1 MDQRSHKSVLLK
13 MKERYF
19 TVSRKAGVCMDFWRA
34 TTLEEQIDTA
44 MGRKE
49 ADLVLKGGRVF
60 NVFLKTWEDGDIAIS
75 GNKIVGIG
83 SYTGKQEIDVAGLY
97 LTPGLMDAHVH
108 FESSMLS
115 PREMVKVLLLNGV
128 TGAVTDPHEITNVLG
143 EKGFRFMLDET
154 ANIPFS
160 AYFMVPSCV
169 PATDMDTSGARISA
183 EDMERIRKLSPRVL
197 GLAEMMNFPGI
208 LYRQQG
214 EMDKMKLFYN
224 QKVDGHAPG
233 LSGKEL
239 NAYVAA
245 GISTEHECVTPAE
258 AWEKVRRGMYVF
270 MREGSAAHNLVDL
283 LPLLKKPGNRRL
295 CLCTD
300 DRHADDLIEQGSINY
315 LLQIGVAQGYEP
327 EDLIPLA
334 TLNIAECYGMKH
346 VGALAPGYT
355 ADIVAFDSL
364 ETFQPVHVI
373 KGGVQVVRNRKLLWK
388 SEPVLE
394 MPGQSMKMPEV
405 TADSFRIP
413 ARPNKKMHVIGVSHT
428 QLLTSKLH
436 LEPTIRDGEAVSDTE
451 RDILKMAVCE
461 RHHNTGNIGL
471 GFAFGFNLKKGA
483 IATTVGH
490 DSHNLSVVGTN
501 DEDMA
506 VAVNRLRDIG
516 GGLIVVS
523 DGEVRATVPLA
534 IAGLMSDR
542 DAMAVNSQIKQVN
555 FWLRELGIPE
565 EYSTFMILAF
575 ASLPV
580 IPELR
585 LTDRGLVDVVNFE
598 HEDLWCE

>member
-1 MDQRSHKSVLLK
+1 
-13 MKERYF
+13 
-19 TVSRKAGVCMDFWRA
+19 MDFWRA

-44 MGRKE
+44 MGRQE
-49 ADLVLKGGRVF
+49 ADLVLKGGNVF
-60 NVFLKTWEDGDIAIS
+60 NVFLKTWEVADVAIS
-75 GNKIVGIG
+75 GSKIVGIG
-83 SYTGKQEIDVAGLY
+83 QYKGRQEIDVKGLY

-128 TGAVTDPHEITNVLG
+128 TGAITDPHEITNVLG
-143 EKGFRFMLDET
+143 EKGLRFMLDET

-160 AYFMVPSCV
+160 AYLMIPSCV
-169 PATDMDTSGARISA
+169 PATDMDTSGARITP
-183 EDMERIRKLSPRVL
+183 EDMEHIRKLSPRIL

-208 LYRQQG
+208 LGKQQN
-214 EMDKMKLFYN
+214 EMNKMKLFYN

-239 NAYVAA
+239 NAYVAS
-245 GISTEHECVTPAE
+245 GITTEHECVTPAE

-315 LLQIGVAQGYEP
+315 LLEIGVAQGYDP
-327 EDLIPLA
+327 EDLIPMA
-334 TLNIAECYGMKH
+334 TLNIAECYGLKH
-346 VGALAPGYT
+346 VGALAPGYV
-355 ADIVAFDSL
+355 ADIAVFENLQS
-364 ETFQPVHVI
+364 FQPVHVI
-373 KGGVQVVRNRKLLWK
+373 KGGVQVVKNRKLLWK
-388 SEPVLE
+388 SDPVLE
-394 MPGQSMKMPEV
+394 PPGQSMNMRPATVE
-405 TADSFRIP
+405 DFRIP
-413 ARPNKKMHVIGVSHT
+413 AKKNKKLRVIGISQT
-428 QLLTSKLH
+428 QLLTSELH
-436 LEPTIRDGEAVSDTE
+436 LAPTVQNGEAVSDTG
-451 RDILKMAVCE
+451 RDILKMAVFE
-461 RHHNTGNIGL
+461 RHHNTGNVGL
-471 GFAFGFNLKKGA
+471 GFAFGFGLKKGA

-506 VAVNRLRDIG
+506 VAVNRLREIG

-542 DAMAVNSQIKQVN
+542 DAMAVNSQIKQLN
-555 FWLRELGIPE
+555 FWLKELGVPE

-575 ASLPV
+575 TSLPV

-585 LTDRGLVDVVNFE
+585 LTDRGLVDVVHFE
-598 HEDLWCE
+598 HVDLWCE

>member
-1 MDQRSHKSVLLK
+1 
-13 MKERYF
+13 
-19 TVSRKAGVCMDFWRA
+19 MDFWRA

-44 MGRKE
+44 MGRQE
-49 ADLVLKGGRVF
+49 ADLVLKGGNVF
-60 NVFLKTWEDGDIAIS
+60 NVFLKTWEVADVAIS
-75 GNKIVGIG
+75 GSKIVGIG
-83 SYTGKQEIDVAGLY
+83 QYKGRQEIDVTGLY

-128 TGAVTDPHEITNVLG
+128 TGAITDPHEITNVLG
-143 EKGFRFMLDET
+143 EKGLRFMLDET

-160 AYFMVPSCV
+160 AYLMIPSCV
-169 PATDMDTSGARISA
+169 PATDMDTSGARITP
-183 EDMERIRKLSPRVL
+183 EDMEHIRKLSPRIL

-208 LYRQQG
+208 LGKQLN
-214 EMDKMKLFYN
+214 EMNKMKLFYN

-245 GISTEHECVTPAE
+245 GITTEHECVTPAE

-315 LLQIGVAQGYEP
+315 LLEIGVAQGYDP
-327 EDLIPLA
+327 EDLIPMA
-334 TLNIAECYGMKH
+334 TLNIAECYGLKH
-346 VGALAPGYT
+346 VGALAPGYV
-355 ADIVAFDSL
+355 ADIAVFENLQS
-364 ETFQPVHVI
+364 FQPVHVI
-373 KGGVQVVRNRKLLWK
+373 KGGAQVVKNRKLLWK
-388 SEPVLE
+388 SDPVLE
-394 MPGQSMKMPEV
+394 PPGQSMNMPEV
-405 TADSFRIP
+405 SVDSFKIP
-413 ARPNKKMHVIGVSHT
+413 AKANRKLRVIGISQT
-428 QLLTSKLH
+428 QLLTSELH
-436 LEPTIRDGEAVSDTE
+436 LTPTVQNGEAVSDIG
-451 RDILKMAVCE
+451 RDILKMAVFE
-461 RHHNTGNIGL
+461 RHHNTGNVGL
-471 GFAFGFNLKKGA
+471 GFAFGFGLKKGA

-506 VAVNRLRDIG
+506 VAVNRLREIG

-523 DGEVRATVPLA
+523 DGKVRATVPLA

-542 DAMAVNSQIKQVN
+542 DAMAVNSQIKQLN
-555 FWLRELGIPE
+555 FWLKELGVPE

-575 ASLPV
+575 TSLPV

-585 LTDRGLVDVVNFE
+585 LTDRGLVDVVHFE
-598 HEDLWCE
+598 HVDLWCE

>member
-1 MDQRSHKSVLLK
+1 
-13 MKERYF
+13 
-19 TVSRKAGVCMDFWRA
+19 MDFWRA

-44 MGRKE
+44 MGRQE
-49 ADLVLKGGRVF
+49 ADLVLKGGNVF
-60 NVFLKTWEDGDIAIS
+60 NVFLKTWEVADVAIS
-75 GNKIVGIG
+75 GSKIVGIG
-83 SYTGKQEIDVAGLY
+83 QYKGRQEIDVTGLY

-128 TGAVTDPHEITNVLG
+128 TGAITDPHEITNVLG
-143 EKGFRFMLDET
+143 EKGLRFMLDET

-160 AYFMVPSCV
+160 AYLMIPSCV
-169 PATDMDTSGARISA
+169 PATDMDTSGARITP
-183 EDMERIRKLSPRVL
+183 EDMEHIRKLSPRIL

-208 LYRQQG
+208 LGKQQN
-214 EMDKMKLFYN
+214 EMNKMKLFYN

-239 NAYVAA
+239 NAYVAS
-245 GISTEHECVTPAE
+245 GITTEHECVTPAE

-315 LLQIGVAQGYEP
+315 LLEIGVAQGYDP
-327 EDLIPLA
+327 EDLIPMA
-334 TLNIAECYGMKH
+334 TLNIAECYGLKH
-346 VGALAPGYT
+346 VGALAPGYV
-355 ADIVAFDSL
+355 ADIAVFENLQS
-364 ETFQPVHVI
+364 FQPVHVI
-373 KGGVQVVRNRKLLWK
+373 KGGVQVVKNRKLLWK
-388 SEPVLE
+388 SDPVLE
-394 MPGQSMKMPEV
+394 PPGQSMNMRPATVE
-405 TADSFRIP
+405 DFRIP
-413 ARPNKKMHVIGVSHT
+413 AKKNKKLRVIGISQT
-428 QLLTSKLH
+428 QLLTSELH
-436 LEPTIRDGEAVSDTE
+436 LAPTVQNGEAVSDIG
-451 RDILKMAVCE
+451 RDILKMAVFE

-471 GFAFGFNLKKGA
+471 GFAFGFGLKKGA

-506 VAVNRLRDIG
+506 VAVNRLREIG

-542 DAMAVNSQIKQVN
+542 DAMAVNSQIKQLN
-555 FWLRELGIPE
+555 FWLKELGVPE

-575 ASLPV
+575 TSLPV

-585 LTDRGLVDVVNFE
+585 LTDRGLVDVVHFE
-598 HEDLWCE
+598 HVDLWCE

>member
-1 MDQRSHKSVLLK
+1 
-13 MKERYF
+13 
-19 TVSRKAGVCMDFWRA
+19 MDFWRA

-44 MGRKE
+44 MGRQE
-49 ADLVLKGGRVF
+49 ADLVLKGGNVF
-60 NVFLKTWEDGDIAIS
+60 NVFLKTWEVADVAIS
-75 GNKIVGIG
+75 GSKIVGIG
-83 SYTGKQEIDVAGLY
+83 QYKGRQEIDVKGLY

-128 TGAVTDPHEITNVLG
+128 TGAITDPHEITNVLG
-143 EKGFRFMLDET
+143 EKGLRFMLDET

-160 AYFMVPSCV
+160 AYLMIPSCV
-169 PATDMDTSGARISA
+169 PATDMDTSGARITP
-183 EDMERIRKLSPRVL
+183 EDMEHIRKLRPRIL

-208 LYRQQG
+208 LGKQQN
-214 EMDKMKLFYN
+214 EMNKMKLFYN

-245 GISTEHECVTPAE
+245 GITTEHECVTPAE

-315 LLQIGVAQGYEP
+315 LLEIGVAQGYDP
-327 EDLIPLA
+327 EDLIPMA
-334 TLNIAECYGMKH
+334 TLNIAECYGLKH
-346 VGALAPGYT
+346 VGALAPGYV
-355 ADIVAFDSL
+355 ADIAVFENLQS
-364 ETFQPVHVI
+364 FQPVHVI
-373 KGGVQVVRNRKLLWK
+373 KGGVQVVKNRKLLWK
-388 SEPVLE
+388 SDPVLE
-394 MPGQSMKMPEV
+394 PPGQSMNMRPATVE
-405 TADSFRIP
+405 DFRIP
-413 ARPNKKMHVIGVSHT
+413 AKKNKKLRVIGISQT
-428 QLLTSKLH
+428 QLLTSELH
-436 LEPTIRDGEAVSDTE
+436 LTPTVQNGEAVSDVG
-451 RDILKMAVCE
+451 RDILKMAVFE
-461 RHHNTGNIGL
+461 RHHNTGNVGL
-471 GFAFGFNLKKGA
+471 GFAFGFGLKKGA

-506 VAVNRLRDIG
+506 VAVNRLREIG

-523 DGEVRATVPLA
+523 NGEVRATVPLA

-542 DAMAVNSQIKQVN
+542 DAMAVNSQIKQLN
-555 FWLRELGIPE
+555 FWLKELGVPE

-585 LTDRGLVDVVNFE
+585 LTDRGLVDVVHFE
-598 HEDLWCE
+598 HVDLWCE

>member
-1 MDQRSHKSVLLK
+1 
-13 MKERYF
+13 
-19 TVSRKAGVCMDFWRA
+19 MDFWRA

-44 MGRKE
+44 MGRQE
-49 ADLVLKGGRVF
+49 ADLVLKGGNVF
-60 NVFLKTWEDGDIAIS
+60 NVFLKTWEVADVAIS
-75 GNKIVGIG
+75 GSKIVGIG
-83 SYTGKQEIDVAGLY
+83 QYKGRQEIDVKGLY

-128 TGAVTDPHEITNVLG
+128 TGAITDPHEITNVLG
-143 EKGFRFMLDET
+143 EKGLRFMLDET

-160 AYFMVPSCV
+160 AYLMIPSCV
-169 PATDMDTSGARISA
+169 PATDMDTSGARITP
-183 EDMERIRKLSPRVL
+183 EDMEHIRKLSPRIL

-208 LYRQQG
+208 LGKQQN
-214 EMDKMKLFYN
+214 EMNKMKLFYN

-245 GISTEHECVTPAE
+245 GITTEHECVTPAE

-315 LLQIGVAQGYEP
+315 LLEIGVAQGYDP
-327 EDLIPLA
+327 EDLIPMA
-334 TLNIAECYGMKH
+334 TLNIAECYGLKH
-346 VGALAPGYT
+346 VGALAPGYV
-355 ADIVAFDSL
+355 ADIAVFENLQS
-364 ETFQPVHVI
+364 FQPVHVI
-373 KGGVQVVRNRKLLWK
+373 KGGAQVVRNRKLLWK
-388 SEPVLE
+388 SDPVLE
-394 MPGQSMKMPEV
+394 PPGQSMNMRPATVE
-405 TADSFRIP
+405 DFRIP
-413 ARPNKKMHVIGVSHT
+413 AKKNKKLRVIGISQT
-428 QLLTSKLH
+428 QLLTSELH
-436 LEPTIRDGEAVSDTE
+436 LTPTVQNGDAVSDVG
-451 RDILKMAVCE
+451 RDILKMAVFE
-461 RHHNTGNIGL
+461 RHHNTGNVGL
-471 GFAFGFNLKKGA
+471 GFAFGFGLKKGA

-506 VAVNRLRDIG
+506 VAVNRLREIG

-542 DAMAVNSQIKQVN
+542 DAMAVNSQIKQLN
-555 FWLRELGIPE
+555 FWLKELGVPE

-575 ASLPV
+575 TSLPV

-585 LTDRGLVDVVNFE
+585 LTDRGLVDVVHFE
-598 HEDLWCE
+598 HVDLWCE

>member
-1 MDQRSHKSVLLK
+1 
-13 MKERYF
+13 
-19 TVSRKAGVCMDFWRA
+19 MDFWRA

-44 MGRKE
+44 MGRQE
-49 ADLVLKGGRVF
+49 ADLVLKGGNVF
-60 NVFLKTWEDGDIAIS
+60 NVFLKTWEVADVAIS
-75 GNKIVGIG
+75 GSKIVGIG
-83 SYTGKQEIDVAGLY
+83 QYKGRQEIDVTGLY

-128 TGAVTDPHEITNVLG
+128 TGAITDPHEITNVLG
-143 EKGFRFMLDET
+143 EKGLRFMLDET

-160 AYFMVPSCV
+160 AYLMIPSCV
-169 PATDMDTSGARISA
+169 PATDMDTSGARITP
-183 EDMERIRKLSPRVL
+183 EDMEHIRKLSPRIL

-208 LYRQQG
+208 LGKQQN
-214 EMDKMKLFYN
+214 EMNKMKLFYN

-239 NAYVAA
+239 NAYVAS
-245 GISTEHECVTPAE
+245 GITTEHECVTPAE

-315 LLQIGVAQGYEP
+315 LLEIGVAQGYDP
-327 EDLIPLA
+327 EDLIPMA
-334 TLNIAECYGMKH
+334 TLNIAECYGLKH
-346 VGALAPGYT
+346 VGALAPGYV
-355 ADIVAFDSL
+355 ADIAVFENLQS
-364 ETFQPVHVI
+364 FQPVHVI
-373 KGGVQVVRNRKLLWK
+373 KGGAQVVRNRKLLWK
-388 SEPVLE
+388 SDPVLE
-394 MPGQSMKMPEV
+394 PPGQSMNMRPATVE
-405 TADSFRIP
+405 DFRIP
-413 ARPNKKMHVIGVSHT
+413 AKKNKKLRVIGISQT
-428 QLLTSKLH
+428 QLLTSELH
-436 LEPTIRDGEAVSDTE
+436 LTPTVQNGEAVSDTG
-451 RDILKMAVCE
+451 RDILKMAVFE
-461 RHHNTGNIGL
+461 RHHNTGNVGL
-471 GFAFGFNLKKGA
+471 GFAFGFGLKKGA

-506 VAVNRLRDIG
+506 VAVNRLREIG

-542 DAMAVNSQIKQVN
+542 DAMAVNSQIKQLN
-555 FWLRELGIPE
+555 FWLKELGVPE

-575 ASLPV
+575 TSLPV

-585 LTDRGLVDVVNFE
+585 LTDRGLVDVVHFE
-598 HEDLWCE
+598 HVDLWCE

>member
-1 MDQRSHKSVLLK
+1 
-13 MKERYF
+13 
-19 TVSRKAGVCMDFWRA
+19 MDFWRA

-44 MGRKE
+44 MGRQE
-49 ADLVLKGGRVF
+49 ADLVLKGGNVF
-60 NVFLKTWEDGDIAIS
+60 NVFLKTWEVADVAIS
-75 GNKIVGIG
+75 GSKIVGIG
-83 SYTGKQEIDVAGLY
+83 QYKGRQEIDVKGLY

-128 TGAVTDPHEITNVLG
+128 TGAITDPHEITNVLG
-143 EKGFRFMLDET
+143 EKGLRFMLDET

-160 AYFMVPSCV
+160 AYLMIPSCV
-169 PATDMDTSGARISA
+169 PATDMDTSGARITP
-183 EDMERIRKLSPRVL
+183 EDMEHIRKLSPRIL

-208 LYRQQG
+208 LGKQQN
-214 EMDKMKLFYN
+214 EMNKMKLFYN

-239 NAYVAA
+239 NAYVAS
-245 GISTEHECVTPAE
+245 GITTEHECVTPAE

-315 LLQIGVAQGYEP
+315 LLEIGVAQGYDP
-327 EDLIPLA
+327 EDLIPMA
-334 TLNIAECYGMKH
+334 TLNIAECYGLKH
-346 VGALAPGYT
+346 VGALAPGYV
-355 ADIVAFDSL
+355 ADIAVFENLQS
-364 ETFQPVHVI
+364 FQPVHVI
-373 KGGVQVVRNRKLLWK
+373 KGGVQVVKNRKLLWK
-388 SEPVLE
+388 SDPVLE
-394 MPGQSMKMPEV
+394 PPGQSMNMRPATVE
-405 TADSFRIP
+405 DFRIP
-413 ARPNKKMHVIGVSHT
+413 AKKNKKLRVIGISQT
-428 QLLTSKLH
+428 QLLTSELH
-436 LEPTIRDGEAVSDTE
+436 LTPTVQNGDAVSDVG
-451 RDILKMAVCE
+451 RDILKMAVFE

-471 GFAFGFNLKKGA
+471 GFAFGFGLKKGA

-506 VAVNRLRDIG
+506 VAVNRLREIG

-542 DAMAVNSQIKQVN
+542 DAMAVNSQIKQLN
-555 FWLRELGIPE
+555 FWLKELGVPE

-575 ASLPV
+575 TSLPV

-585 LTDRGLVDVVNFE
+585 LTDRGLVDVVHFE
-598 HEDLWCE
+598 HVDLWCE

>member
-1 MDQRSHKSVLLK
+1 
-13 MKERYF
+13 
-19 TVSRKAGVCMDFWRA
+19 MDFWRA

-44 MGRKE
+44 MGRQE
-49 ADLVLKGGRVF
+49 ADLVLKGGNVF
-60 NVFLKTWEDGDIAIS
+60 NVFLKTWEVADVAIS
-75 GNKIVGIG
+75 GSKIVGIG
-83 SYTGKQEIDVAGLY
+83 QYKGRQEIDVKGLY

-128 TGAVTDPHEITNVLG
+128 TGAITDPHEITNVLG
-143 EKGFRFMLDET
+143 EKGLRFMLDET

-160 AYFMVPSCV
+160 AYLMIPSCV
-169 PATDMDTSGARISA
+169 PATDMDTSGARITP
-183 EDMERIRKLSPRVL
+183 EDMEHIRKLSPRIL
-197 GLAEMMNFPGI
+197 GLAEMMNFPDI
-208 LYRQQG
+208 LGKQQN
-214 EMDKMKLFYN
+214 EMNKMKLFYN
-224 QKVDGHAPG
+224 QKVDGHASG

-239 NAYVAA
+239 NAYVAS
-245 GISTEHECVTPAE
+245 GITTEHECVTPAE

-315 LLQIGVAQGYEP
+315 LLEIGVAQGYDP
-327 EDLIPLA
+327 EDLIPMA
-334 TLNIAECYGMKH
+334 TLNIAECYGLKH
-346 VGALAPGYT
+346 VGALAPGYV
-355 ADIVAFDSL
+355 ADIAVFENLQS
-364 ETFQPVHVI
+364 FQPVHVI
-373 KGGVQVVRNRKLLWK
+373 KGGVQVVKNRKLLWK
-388 SEPVLE
+388 SDPVLE
-394 MPGQSMKMPEV
+394 PPGQSMNMRPATVE
-405 TADSFRIP
+405 DFRIP
-413 ARPNKKMHVIGVSHT
+413 AKKNKKLRVIGISQT
-428 QLLTSKLH
+428 QLLTSELH
-436 LEPTIRDGEAVSDTE
+436 LTPTVQNGEAVSDIG
-451 RDILKMAVCE
+451 RDILKMAVFE
-461 RHHNTGNIGL
+461 RHYNTGNIGL
-471 GFAFGFNLKKGA
+471 GFAFGFGLKKGA

-506 VAVNRLRDIG
+506 VAVNRLREIG

-542 DAMAVNSQIKQVN
+542 DAMAVNSQIKQLN
-555 FWLRELGIPE
+555 FWLKELGVPE

-575 ASLPV
+575 TSLPV

-585 LTDRGLVDVVNFE
+585 LTDRGLVDVVHFE
-598 HEDLWCE
+598 HVDLWCE

>member
-1 MDQRSHKSVLLK
+1 
-13 MKERYF
+13 
-19 TVSRKAGVCMDFWRA
+19 MDFWRA

-44 MGRKE
+44 MGRQE
-49 ADLVLKGGRVF
+49 ADLVLKGGNVF
-60 NVFLKTWEDGDIAIS
+60 NVFLKTWEVADVAIS
-75 GNKIVGIG
+75 GSKIVGIG
-83 SYTGKQEIDVAGLY
+83 QYKGRQEIDVKGLY

-128 TGAVTDPHEITNVLG
+128 TGAITDPHEITNVLG
-143 EKGFRFMLDET
+143 EKGLRFMLDET

-160 AYFMVPSCV
+160 AYLMIPSCV
-169 PATDMDTSGARISA
+169 PATDMDTSGARITP
-183 EDMERIRKLSPRVL
+183 EDMEHIRKLSPRIL

-208 LYRQQG
+208 LGKQQN
-214 EMDKMKLFYN
+214 EMNKMKLFYN

-239 NAYVAA
+239 NAYVAS
-245 GISTEHECVTPAE
+245 GITTEHECVTPAE

-315 LLQIGVAQGYEP
+315 LLEIGVAQGYDP
-327 EDLIPLA
+327 EDLIPMA
-334 TLNIAECYGMKH
+334 TLNIAECYGLKH
-346 VGALAPGYT
+346 VGALAPGYV
-355 ADIVAFDSL
+355 ADIAVFENLQS
-364 ETFQPVHVI
+364 FQPVHVI
-373 KGGVQVVRNRKLLWK
+373 KGGVQVVKNRKLLWK
-388 SEPVLE
+388 SDPVLE
-394 MPGQSMKMPEV
+394 PPGQSMNMPEV
-405 TADSFRIP
+405 SVDSFKIP
-413 ARPNKKMHVIGVSHT
+413 AKANRKLRVIGISQT
-428 QLLTSKLH
+428 QLLTSELH
-436 LEPTIRDGEAVSDTE
+436 LAPTVQNGEAVSDTG
-451 RDILKMAVCE
+451 RDILKMAVFE
-461 RHHNTGNIGL
+461 RHHNTGNVGL
-471 GFAFGFNLKKGA
+471 GFAFGFGLKKGA

-506 VAVNRLRDIG
+506 VAVNRLREIG
-516 GGLIVVS
+516 GGLIVIS

-542 DAMAVNSQIKQVN
+542 DAMAVNSQIKQLN
-555 FWLRELGIPE
+555 FWLKELGVPE

-575 ASLPV
+575 TSLPV

-585 LTDRGLVDVVNFE
+585 LTDRGLVDVVHFE
-598 HEDLWCE
+598 HVDLWCE

>member
-1 MDQRSHKSVLLK
+1 
-13 MKERYF
+13 
-19 TVSRKAGVCMDFWRA
+19 MDFWRA

-44 MGRKE
+44 MGRQE
-49 ADLVLKGGRVF
+49 ADLVLKGGNVF
-60 NVFLKTWEDGDIAIS
+60 NVFLKTWEVADVAIS
-75 GNKIVGIG
+75 GSKIVGIG
-83 SYTGKQEIDVAGLY
+83 QYKGRQEIDVKGLY

-128 TGAVTDPHEITNVLG
+128 TGAITDPHEITNVLG
-143 EKGFRFMLDET
+143 EKGLRFMLDET

-160 AYFMVPSCV
+160 AYLMIPSCV
-169 PATDMDTSGARISA
+169 PATDMDTSGARITP
-183 EDMERIRKLSPRVL
+183 EDMEHIRKLSPRIL

-208 LYRQQG
+208 LGKQQN
-214 EMDKMKLFYN
+214 EMNKMKLFYN

-239 NAYVAA
+239 NAYVAS
-245 GISTEHECVTPAE
+245 GITTEHECVTPAE

-270 MREGSAAHNLVDL
+270 MREGSAAHNLIDL

-315 LLQIGVAQGYEP
+315 LLEIGVAQGYDP
-327 EDLIPLA
+327 EDLIPMA
-334 TLNIAECYGMKH
+334 TLNIAECYGLKH
-346 VGALAPGYT
+346 VGALAPGYV
-355 ADIVAFDSL
+355 ADIAVFENLQS
-364 ETFQPVHVI
+364 FQPVHVI
-373 KGGVQVVRNRKLLWK
+373 KGGVQVVKNRKLLWK
-388 SEPVLE
+388 SDPVLE
-394 MPGQSMKMPEV
+394 PPGQSMNMRPATVE
-405 TADSFRIP
+405 DFRIP
-413 ARPNKKMHVIGVSHT
+413 AKKNKKLRVIGISQT
-428 QLLTSKLH
+428 QLLTSELH
-436 LEPTIRDGEAVSDTE
+436 LTPTVQNGDAVSDVG
-451 RDILKMAVCE
+451 RDILKMAVFE

-471 GFAFGFNLKKGA
+471 GFAFGFGLQKGA

-506 VAVNRLRDIG
+506 VAVNRLREIG

-542 DAMAVNSQIKQVN
+542 DAMAVNSQIKQLN
-555 FWLRELGIPE
+555 FWLKELGVPE

-575 ASLPV
+575 TSLPV

-585 LTDRGLVDVVNFE
+585 LTDRGLVDVVHFE
-598 HEDLWCE
+598 HVDLWCE

>member
-1 MDQRSHKSVLLK
+1 
-13 MKERYF
+13 
-19 TVSRKAGVCMDFWRA
+19 MDFWRA

-44 MGRKE
+44 MGRQE
-49 ADLVLKGGRVF
+49 ADLVLKGGNVF
-60 NVFLKTWEDGDIAIS
+60 NVFLKTWEVADVAIS
-75 GNKIVGIG
+75 GSKIVGIG
-83 SYTGKQEIDVAGLY
+83 QYKGRQEIDVKGLY
-97 LTPGLMDAHVH
+97 MTPGLMDAHVH

-128 TGAVTDPHEITNVLG
+128 TGAITDPHEITNVLG
-143 EKGFRFMLDET
+143 EKGLRFMLDET

-160 AYFMVPSCV
+160 AYLMIPSCV
-169 PATDMDTSGARISA
+169 PATDMDTSGARITP
-183 EDMERIRKLSPRVL
+183 EDMEHIRKLSPRIL

-208 LYRQQG
+208 LGKQQN
-214 EMDKMKLFYN
+214 EMNKMKLFYN

-245 GISTEHECVTPAE
+245 GITTEHECVTPAE

-270 MREGSAAHNLVDL
+270 MREGSAAHNLIDL

-315 LLQIGVAQGYEP
+315 LLEIGVAQGYDP
-327 EDLIPLA
+327 EDLIPMA
-334 TLNIAECYGMKH
+334 TLNIAECYGLKH
-346 VGALAPGYT
+346 VGALAPGYV
-355 ADIVAFDSL
+355 ADIAVFENLQS
-364 ETFQPVHVI
+364 FQPVHVI
-373 KGGVQVVRNRKLLWK
+373 KGGVQVVKNRKLLWK
-388 SEPVLE
+388 SDPVLE
-394 MPGQSMKMPEV
+394 PPGQSMNMRPATVE
-405 TADSFRIP
+405 DFRIP
-413 ARPNKKMHVIGVSHT
+413 AKKNKKLRVIGISQT
-428 QLLTSKLH
+428 QLLTSELH
-436 LEPTIRDGEAVSDTE
+436 LAPTVQNGEAVSDTG
-451 RDILKMAVCE
+451 RDILKMAVFE

-471 GFAFGFNLKKGA
+471 GFAFGFGLKKGA

-506 VAVNRLRDIG
+506 VAVNRLREIG

-542 DAMAVNSQIKQVN
+542 DAMAVNSQIKQLN
-555 FWLRELGIPE
+555 FWLKELGVPE

-575 ASLPV
+575 TSLPV

-585 LTDRGLVDVVNFE
+585 LTDRGLVDVVHFE
-598 HEDLWCE
+598 HVDLWCE

>member
-1 MDQRSHKSVLLK
+1 
-13 MKERYF
+13 
-19 TVSRKAGVCMDFWRA
+19 MDFWRA

-49 ADLVLKGGRVF
+49 ADLVLKGGNVF
-60 NVFLKTWEDGDIAIS
+60 NVFLKTWEVADVAIS
-75 GNKIVGIG
+75 GSKIVGIG
-83 SYTGKQEIDVAGLY
+83 QYKGRQEIDVKGLY

-128 TGAVTDPHEITNVLG
+128 TGAITDPHEITNVLG
-143 EKGFRFMLDET
+143 EKGLRFMLDET

-160 AYFMVPSCV
+160 AYLMIPSCV
-169 PATDMDTSGARISA
+169 PATDMDTSGARITP
-183 EDMERIRKLSPRVL
+183 EDMEHIRKLSPRIL

-208 LYRQQG
+208 LGKQQN
-214 EMDKMKLFYN
+214 EMNKMKLFYN

-239 NAYVAA
+239 NAYVAS
-245 GISTEHECVTPAE
+245 GITTEHECVTPAE

-315 LLQIGVAQGYEP
+315 LLEIGVAQGYDP
-327 EDLIPLA
+327 EDLIPMA
-334 TLNIAECYGMKH
+334 TLNIAECYGLKH
-346 VGALAPGYT
+346 VGALAPGYV
-355 ADIVAFDSL
+355 ADIAVFENLQS
-364 ETFQPVHVI
+364 FQPVHVI
-373 KGGVQVVRNRKLLWK
+373 KGGVQVVKNRKLLWK
-388 SEPVLE
+388 SDPVLE
-394 MPGQSMKMPEV
+394 PPGQSMNMRPATVE
-405 TADSFRIP
+405 DFRIP
-413 ARPNKKMHVIGVSHT
+413 AKKNKKLRVIGISQT
-428 QLLTSKLH
+428 QLLTSELH
-436 LEPTIRDGEAVSDTE
+436 LTPTVQNGDAVSDVG
-451 RDILKMAVCE
+451 RDILKMAVFE

-471 GFAFGFNLKKGA
+471 GFAFGFGLKKGA

-506 VAVNRLRDIG
+506 VAVNRLREIG

-523 DGEVRATVPLA
+523 DGKVRATVPLA

-542 DAMAVNSQIKQVN
+542 DAMAVNSQIKQLN
-555 FWLRELGIPE
+555 FWLKELGVPE

-575 ASLPV
+575 TSLPV

-585 LTDRGLVDVVNFE
+585 LTDRGLVDVVHFE
-598 HEDLWCE
+598 HVDLWCE

>member
-1 MDQRSHKSVLLK
+1 
-13 MKERYF
+13 
-19 TVSRKAGVCMDFWRA
+19 MDFWRA

-44 MGRKE
+44 MGRQE
-49 ADLVLKGGRVF
+49 ADLVLKGGNVF
-60 NVFLKTWEDGDIAIS
+60 NVFLKTWEVADVAIS
-75 GNKIVGIG
+75 GSKIVGIG
-83 SYTGKQEIDVAGLY
+83 QYKGRQEIDVTGLY

-128 TGAVTDPHEITNVLG
+128 TGAITDPHEITNVLG
-143 EKGFRFMLDET
+143 EKGLRFMLDET

-160 AYFMVPSCV
+160 AYLMIPSCV
-169 PATDMDTSGARISA
+169 PATDMDTSGARITP
-183 EDMERIRKLSPRVL
+183 EDMEHIRKLSPRIL

-208 LYRQQG
+208 LGKQQN
-214 EMDKMKLFYN
+214 EMNKMKLFYN

-239 NAYVAA
+239 NAYVAS
-245 GISTEHECVTPAE
+245 GITTEHECVTPAE

-315 LLQIGVAQGYEP
+315 LLEIGVAQGYDP
-327 EDLIPLA
+327 EDLIPMA
-334 TLNIAECYGMKH
+334 TLNIAECYGLKH
-346 VGALAPGYT
+346 VGALAPGYV
-355 ADIVAFDSL
+355 ADIAVFENLQS
-364 ETFQPVHVI
+364 FQPVHVI
-373 KGGVQVVRNRKLLWK
+373 KGGAQVVKNRKLLWK
-388 SEPVLE
+388 SDPVLE
-394 MPGQSMKMPEV
+394 PPGQSMNMRPATVE
-405 TADSFRIP
+405 DFRIP
-413 ARPNKKMHVIGVSHT
+413 AKKNKKLRVIGISQT
-428 QLLTSKLH
+428 QLLTSELH
-436 LEPTIRDGEAVSDTE
+436 LTPTVQNGEAVSDIG
-451 RDILKMAVCE
+451 RDILKMAVFE

-471 GFAFGFNLKKGA
+471 GFAFGFGLKKGA

-506 VAVNRLRDIG
+506 VAVNRLREIG

-542 DAMAVNSQIKQVN
+542 DAMAVNSQIKQLN
-555 FWLRELGIPE
+555 FWLKELGVPE

-575 ASLPV
+575 TSLPV

-585 LTDRGLVDVVNFE
+585 LTDRGLVDVVHFE
-598 HEDLWCE
+598 HVDLWCE

>member
-1 MDQRSHKSVLLK
+1 
-13 MKERYF
+13 
-19 TVSRKAGVCMDFWRA
+19 MDFWRA

-44 MGRKE
+44 MGRLE
-49 ADLVLKGGRVF
+49 ADLVLKGGNVF
-60 NVFLKTWEDGDIAIS
+60 NVFLKTWEVADVAIS
-75 GNKIVGIG
+75 GSKIVGIG
-83 SYTGKQEIDVAGLY
+83 QYKGRQEIDVTGLY

-128 TGAVTDPHEITNVLG
+128 TGAITDPHEITNVLG
-143 EKGFRFMLDET
+143 EKGLRFMLDET

-160 AYFMVPSCV
+160 AYLMIPSCV
-169 PATDMDTSGARISA
+169 PATDMDTSGARITP
-183 EDMERIRKLSPRVL
+183 EDMEHIRKLSPRIL

-208 LYRQQG
+208 LGKQQN
-214 EMDKMKLFYN
+214 EMNKMKLFYN

-245 GISTEHECVTPAE
+245 GITTEHECVTPAE

-315 LLQIGVAQGYEP
+315 LLEIGVAQGYDP
-327 EDLIPLA
+327 EDLIPMA
-334 TLNIAECYGMKH
+334 TLNIAECYGLKH
-346 VGALAPGYT
+346 VGALAPGYV
-355 ADIVAFDSL
+355 ADIAVL
-364 ETFQPVHVI
+364 ENLQSFQPVHVI
-373 KGGVQVVRNRKLLWK
+373 KGGVQVVKNRKLLWK
-388 SEPVLE
+388 SDPVLE
-394 MPGQSMKMPEV
+394 PPGQSMNMPEV
-405 TADSFRIP
+405 SVDSFKIP
-413 ARPNKKMHVIGVSHT
+413 AKANRKLRVIGISQT
-428 QLLTSKLH
+428 QLLTSELH
-436 LEPTIRDGEAVSDTE
+436 LAPTVQNGEAVSDTG
-451 RDILKMAVCE
+451 RDILKMAVFE

-471 GFAFGFNLKKGA
+471 GFAFGFGLKKGA

-506 VAVNRLRDIG
+506 VAVNRLREIG

-542 DAMAVNSQIKQVN
+542 DAMAVNSQIKQLN
-555 FWLRELGIPE
+555 FWLKELGVPE

-575 ASLPV
+575 TSLPV

-585 LTDRGLVDVVNFE
+585 LTDRGLVDVVHFE
-598 HEDLWCE
+598 HVDLWCE

>member
-1 MDQRSHKSVLLK
+1 
-13 MKERYF
+13 
-19 TVSRKAGVCMDFWRA
+19 MDFWRA

-44 MGRKE
+44 MGRQE
-49 ADLVLKGGRVF
+49 ADLVLKGGNVF
-60 NVFLKTWEDGDIAIS
+60 NVFLKTWEVADVAIS
-75 GNKIVGIG
+75 GSKIVGIG
-83 SYTGKQEIDVAGLY
+83 QYKGRQEIDVKGLY

-128 TGAVTDPHEITNVLG
+128 TGAITDPHEITNVLG
-143 EKGFRFMLDET
+143 EKGLRFMLDET

-160 AYFMVPSCV
+160 AYLMIPSCV
-169 PATDMDTSGARISA
+169 PATDMDTSGARITP
-183 EDMERIRKLSPRVL
+183 EDMEHIRKLSPRIL

-208 LYRQQG
+208 LGKQQN
-214 EMDKMKLFYN
+214 EMNKMKLFYN

-245 GISTEHECVTPAE
+245 GITTEHECVTPAE

-270 MREGSAAHNLVDL
+270 MREGSAAHNLIDL

-315 LLQIGVAQGYEP
+315 LLEIGVAQGYDP
-327 EDLIPLA
+327 EDLIPMA
-334 TLNIAECYGMKH
+334 TLNIAECYGLKH
-346 VGALAPGYT
+346 VGALAPGYV
-355 ADIVAFDSL
+355 ADIAVFENLQS
-364 ETFQPVHVI
+364 FQPVHVI
-373 KGGVQVVRNRKLLWK
+373 KGGAQVVRNRKLLWK
-388 SEPVLE
+388 SDPVLE
-394 MPGQSMKMPEV
+394 PPGQSMNMPEV
-405 TADSFRIP
+405 SVDSFKIP
-413 ARPNKKMHVIGVSHT
+413 AKANRKLRVIGISQT
-428 QLLTSKLH
+428 QLLTSELH
-436 LEPTIRDGEAVSDTE
+436 LAPTVQNGEAVSDTG
-451 RDILKMAVCE
+451 RDILKMAVFE
-461 RHHNTGNIGL
+461 RHHNTGNVGL
-471 GFAFGFNLKKGA
+471 GFAFGFGLKKGA

-506 VAVNRLRDIG
+506 VAVNRLREIG

-542 DAMAVNSQIKQVN
+542 DAMAVNSQIKQLN
-555 FWLRELGIPE
+555 FWLKELGVPE

-575 ASLPV
+575 TSLPV

-585 LTDRGLVDVVNFE
+585 LTDRGLVDVVHFE
-598 HEDLWCE
+598 HVDLWCE

>member
-1 MDQRSHKSVLLK
+1 
-13 MKERYF
+13 
-19 TVSRKAGVCMDFWRA
+19 MDFWRA

-44 MGRKE
+44 MGRLE
-49 ADLVLKGGRVF
+49 ADLVLKGGNVF
-60 NVFLKTWEDGDIAIS
+60 NVFLKTWEVADVAIS
-75 GNKIVGIG
+75 GSKIVGIG
-83 SYTGKQEIDVAGLY
+83 QYKGRQEIDVTGLY

-128 TGAVTDPHEITNVLG
+128 TGAITDPHEITNVLG
-143 EKGFRFMLDET
+143 EKGLRFMLDET

-160 AYFMVPSCV
+160 AYLMIPSCV
-169 PATDMDTSGARISA
+169 PATDMDTSGARITP
-183 EDMERIRKLSPRVL
+183 EDMEHIRKLSPRIL

-208 LYRQQG
+208 LGKQQN
-214 EMDKMKLFYN
+214 EMNKMKLFYN

-239 NAYVAA
+239 NAYVAS
-245 GISTEHECVTPAE
+245 GITTEHECVTPAE

-315 LLQIGVAQGYEP
+315 LLEIGVAQGYDP
-327 EDLIPLA
+327 EDLIPMA
-334 TLNIAECYGMKH
+334 TLNIAECYGLKH
-346 VGALAPGYT
+346 VGALAPGYV
-355 ADIVAFDSL
+355 ADIAVFENLQS
-364 ETFQPVHVI
+364 FQPVHVI
-373 KGGVQVVRNRKLLWK
+373 KGGVQVVKNRKLLWK
-388 SEPVLE
+388 SDPVLE
-394 MPGQSMKMPEV
+394 PPGQSMNMPEV
-405 TADSFRIP
+405 SVDSFKIP
-413 ARPNKKMHVIGVSHT
+413 AKANRKLRVIGISQT
-428 QLLTSKLH
+428 QLLTSELH
-436 LEPTIRDGEAVSDTE
+436 LTPTVQNGEAVSDTG
-451 RDILKMAVCE
+451 RDILKMAVFE
-461 RHHNTGNIGL
+461 RHHNTGNMGI
-471 GFAFGFNLKKGA
+471 GFAFGFGLKKGA

-506 VAVNRLRDIG
+506 VAVNRLREIG

-542 DAMAVNSQIKQVN
+542 DAMAVNSQIKQLN
-555 FWLRELGIPE
+555 FWLKELGVPE

-575 ASLPV
+575 TSLPV

-585 LTDRGLVDVVNFE
+585 LTDRGLVDVVHFE
-598 HEDLWCE
+598 HVDLWCE

>member
-1 MDQRSHKSVLLK
+1 
-13 MKERYF
+13 
-19 TVSRKAGVCMDFWRA
+19 MDFWRA

-44 MGRKE
+44 MGRQE
-49 ADLVLKGGRVF
+49 ADLVLKGGNVF
-60 NVFLKTWEDGDIAIS
+60 NVFLKTWEVADVAIS
-75 GNKIVGIG
+75 GSKIVGIG
-83 SYTGKQEIDVAGLY
+83 QYKGRQEIDVKGLY

-128 TGAVTDPHEITNVLG
+128 TGAITDPHEITNVLG
-143 EKGFRFMLDET
+143 EKGLRFMLDET

-160 AYFMVPSCV
+160 AYLMIPSCV
-169 PATDMDTSGARISA
+169 PATDMDTSGARITP
-183 EDMERIRKLSPRVL
+183 EDMEHIRKLSPRIL

-208 LYRQQG
+208 LGKQQN
-214 EMDKMKLFYN
+214 EMNKMKLFYN

-245 GISTEHECVTPAE
+245 GITTEHECVTPAE

-315 LLQIGVAQGYEP
+315 LLEIGVAQGYDP
-327 EDLIPLA
+327 EDLIPMA
-334 TLNIAECYGMKH
+334 TLNIAECYGLKH
-346 VGALAPGYT
+346 VGALAPGYV
-355 ADIVAFDSL
+355 ADIAVFENLQS
-364 ETFQPVHVI
+364 FQPVHVI
-373 KGGVQVVRNRKLLWK
+373 KGGAQVVRNRKLLWK
-388 SEPVLE
+388 SDPVLE
-394 MPGQSMKMPEV
+394 PPGQSMNMRPATVE
-405 TADSFRIP
+405 DFRIP
-413 ARPNKKMHVIGVSHT
+413 AKKNKKLRVIGISQT
-428 QLLTSKLH
+428 QLLTSELH
-436 LEPTIRDGEAVSDTE
+436 LAPTVQNGEAVSDIG
-451 RDILKMAVCE
+451 RDILKMAVFE

-471 GFAFGFNLKKGA
+471 GFAFGFGLKKGA

-506 VAVNRLRDIG
+506 VAVNRLREIG

-542 DAMAVNSQIKQVN
+542 DAMAVNSQIKQLN
-555 FWLRELGIPE
+555 FWLKELGVPE

-575 ASLPV
+575 TSLPV

-585 LTDRGLVDVVNFE
+585 LTDRGLVDVVHFE
-598 HEDLWCE
+598 HVDLWCE

>member
-1 MDQRSHKSVLLK
+1 
-13 MKERYF
+13 
-19 TVSRKAGVCMDFWRA
+19 MDFWRA

-44 MGRKE
+44 MGRQE
-49 ADLVLKGGRVF
+49 ADLVLKGGNVF
-60 NVFLKTWEDGDIAIS
+60 NVFLKTWEVADVAIS
-75 GNKIVGIG
+75 GSKIVGIG
-83 SYTGKQEIDVAGLY
+83 QYKGRQEIDVKGLY

-128 TGAVTDPHEITNVLG
+128 TGAITDPHEITNVLG
-143 EKGFRFMLDET
+143 EKGLRFMLDET

-160 AYFMVPSCV
+160 AYLMIPSCV
-169 PATDMDTSGARISA
+169 PATDMDTSGARITP
-183 EDMERIRKLSPRVL
+183 EDMEHIRKLSPRIL

-208 LYRQQG
+208 LGKQQN
-214 EMDKMKLFYN
+214 EMNKMKLFYN

-245 GISTEHECVTPAE
+245 GITTEHECVTPAE

-315 LLQIGVAQGYEP
+315 LLEIGVAQGYDP
-327 EDLIPLA
+327 EDLIPMA
-334 TLNIAECYGMKH
+334 TLNIAECYGLKH
-346 VGALAPGYT
+346 VGALAPGYV
-355 ADIVAFDSL
+355 ADIAVFENLQS
-364 ETFQPVHVI
+364 FQPVHVI
-373 KGGVQVVRNRKLLWK
+373 KGGVQVVKNRKLLWK
-388 SEPVLE
+388 SDPVLE
-394 MPGQSMKMPEV
+394 PPGQSMNMRPATVE
-405 TADSFRIP
+405 DFRIP
-413 ARPNKKMHVIGVSHT
+413 AKKNKKLRVIGISQT
-428 QLLTSKLH
+428 QLLTSELH
-436 LEPTIRDGEAVSDTE
+436 LAPTVQNGEAVSDTG
-451 RDILKMAVCE
+451 RDILKMAVFE

-471 GFAFGFNLKKGA
+471 GFAFGFGLKKGA

-506 VAVNRLRDIG
+506 VAVNRLREIG

-542 DAMAVNSQIKQVN
+542 DAMAVNSQIKQLN
-555 FWLRELGIPE
+555 FWLKELGVPE

-575 ASLPV
+575 TSLPV

-585 LTDRGLVDVVNFE
+585 LTDRGLVDVVHFE
-598 HEDLWCE
+598 HVDLWCE

>member
-1 MDQRSHKSVLLK
+1 
-13 MKERYF
+13 
-19 TVSRKAGVCMDFWRA
+19 MDFWRA

-44 MGRKE
+44 MGRQE
-49 ADLVLKGGRVF
+49 ADLVLKGGNVF
-60 NVFLKTWEDGDIAIS
+60 NVFLKTWEVADVAIS
-75 GNKIVGIG
+75 GSKIVGIG
-83 SYTGKQEIDVAGLY
+83 QYKGRQEIDVKGLY

-128 TGAVTDPHEITNVLG
+128 TGAITDPHEITNVLG
-143 EKGFRFMLDET
+143 EKGLRFMLDET

-160 AYFMVPSCV
+160 AYLMIPSCV
-169 PATDMDTSGARISA
+169 PATDMDTSGARITP
-183 EDMERIRKLSPRVL
+183 EDMEHIRKLSPRIL

-208 LYRQQG
+208 LGKQQN
-214 EMDKMKLFYN
+214 EMNKMKLFYN

-245 GISTEHECVTPAE
+245 GITTEHECVTPAE

-315 LLQIGVAQGYEP
+315 LLEIGVAQGYDP
-327 EDLIPLA
+327 EDLIPMA
-334 TLNIAECYGMKH
+334 TLNIAECYGLKH
-346 VGALAPGYT
+346 VGALAPGYV
-355 ADIVAFDSL
+355 ADIAVFENLQS
-364 ETFQPVHVI
+364 FQPVHVI
-373 KGGVQVVRNRKLLWK
+373 KGGVQVVKNRKLLWK
-388 SEPVLE
+388 SDPVLE
-394 MPGQSMKMPEV
+394 PPGQSMNMRPATVE
-405 TADSFRIP
+405 DFRIP
-413 ARPNKKMHVIGVSHT
+413 AKKNKKLRVIGISQT
-428 QLLTSKLH
+428 QLLTSELH
-436 LEPTIRDGEAVSDTE
+436 LTPTVQNGEAVSDTG
-451 RDILKMAVCE
+451 RDILKMAVFE

-471 GFAFGFNLKKGA
+471 GFAFGFGLKKGA

-506 VAVNRLRDIG
+506 VAVNRLREIG

-542 DAMAVNSQIKQVN
+542 DAMAVNSQIKQLN
-555 FWLRELGIPE
+555 FWLKELGVPE

-575 ASLPV
+575 TSLPV

-585 LTDRGLVDVVNFE
+585 LTDRGLVDVVHFE
-598 HEDLWCE
+598 HVDLWCE

>member
-1 MDQRSHKSVLLK
+1 
-13 MKERYF
+13 
-19 TVSRKAGVCMDFWRA
+19 MDFWRA

-44 MGRKE
+44 MGRQE
-49 ADLVLKGGRVF
+49 ADLVLKGGNVF
-60 NVFLKTWEDGDIAIS
+60 NVFLKTWEVADVAIS
-75 GNKIVGIG
+75 GSKIVGIG
-83 SYTGKQEIDVAGLY
+83 QYKGRQEIDVTGLY

-128 TGAVTDPHEITNVLG
+128 TGAITDPHEITNVLG
-143 EKGFRFMLDET
+143 EKGLRFMLDET

-160 AYFMVPSCV
+160 AYLMIPSCV
-169 PATDMDTSGARISA
+169 PATDMDTSGARITP
-183 EDMERIRKLSPRVL
+183 EDMEHIRKLSPRIL

-208 LYRQQG
+208 LGKQQN
-214 EMDKMKLFYN
+214 EMNKMKLFYN

-245 GISTEHECVTPAE
+245 GITTEHECVTPAE

-315 LLQIGVAQGYEP
+315 LLEIGVAQGYDP
-327 EDLIPLA
+327 EDLIPMA
-334 TLNIAECYGMKH
+334 TLNIAECYGLKH
-346 VGALAPGYT
+346 VGALAPGYV
-355 ADIVAFDSL
+355 ADIAVFENLQS
-364 ETFQPVHVI
+364 FQPVHVI
-373 KGGVQVVRNRKLLWK
+373 KGGVQVVKNRKLLWK
-388 SEPVLE
+388 SDPVLE
-394 MPGQSMKMPEV
+394 PPGQSMNMRPATVE
-405 TADSFRIP
+405 DFRIP
-413 ARPNKKMHVIGVSHT
+413 AKKNKKLRVIGISQT
-428 QLLTSKLH
+428 QLLTSELH
-436 LEPTIRDGEAVSDTE
+436 LTPTVQNGEAVSDIG
-451 RDILKMAVCE
+451 RDILKMAVFE

-471 GFAFGFNLKKGA
+471 GFAFGFGLKKGA

-506 VAVNRLRDIG
+506 VAVNRLREIG

-542 DAMAVNSQIKQVN
+542 DAMAVNSQIKQLN
-555 FWLRELGIPE
+555 FWLKELGVPE

-575 ASLPV
+575 TSLPV

-585 LTDRGLVDVVNFE
+585 LTDRGLVDVVHFE
-598 HEDLWCE
+598 HVDLWCE

>member
-1 MDQRSHKSVLLK
+1 
-13 MKERYF
+13 
-19 TVSRKAGVCMDFWRA
+19 MDFWRA

-44 MGRKE
+44 LGQQE
-49 ADLVLKGGRVF
+49 ADLVLKGGHVF
-60 NVFLKTWEDGDIAIS
+60 NVFLKTWEEADVAIS

-83 SYTGKQEIDVAGLY
+83 EYSGKQEVDVAGLY

-128 TGAVTDPHEITNVLG
+128 TGAITDPHEITNVLG
-143 EKGFRFMLDET
+143 EEGFTFMLKET
-154 ANIPFS
+154 ADMPFS
-160 AYFMVPSCV
+160 AYLMVPSCV
-169 PATDMDTSGARISA
+169 PATDMDTSGARILA
-183 EDMERIRKLSPRVL
+183 EDMERLRKLSPRVL

-208 LYRQQG
+208 LYKQRG
-214 EMDKMKLFYN
+214 EMDKLKLFYK
-224 QKVDGHAPG
+224 QKIDGHAPG
-233 LSGKEL
+233 ITAKQL
-239 NAYVAA
+239 NAYVAS
-245 GISTEHECVTPAE
+245 GITTEHECVTPAE
-258 AWEKVRRGMYVF
+258 AWEKVKRGMYVF
-270 MREGSAAHNLVDL
+270 LREGSAAHNLVDL
-283 LPLLKKPGNRRL
+283 LPLVKKPGNRRL

-315 LLQIGVAQGYEP
+315 LLEIGVAQGYAP

-334 TLNIAECYGMKH
+334 TLNIAECYGLQQT
-346 VGALAPGYT
+346 GALAPGFV
-355 ADIVAFDSL
+355 ADIAVFENL
-364 ETFQPVHVI
+364 QTFQPVHVV
-373 KGGVQVVRNRKLLWK
+373 KGGALVVKNRKLLWK
-388 SEPVLE
+388 SEPVLHA
-394 MPGQSMKMPEV
+394 PGQSMNMPAV

-413 ARPNKKMHVIGVSHT
+413 ARPGKRLRVIGISQT
-428 QLLTSKLH
+428 QLLTAKLH
-436 LEPTIRDGEAVSDTE
+436 LEPTVRNGEAVSDTE

-471 GFAFGFNLKKGA
+471 GFGFGFGLKKGA

-506 VAVNRLRDIG
+506 VAVNRLREIG
-516 GGLIVVS
+516 GGQVVVC
-523 DGEVRATVPLA
+523 DGEVKATVPLA

-542 DAMAVNSQIKQVN
+542 DAVAVNAQIKQLD

-585 LTDRGLVDVVNFE
+585 LTDRGLVDVVRFE
-598 HEDLWCE
+598 HVDLWCE

>member
-1 MDQRSHKSVLLK
+1 
-13 MKERYF
+13 
-19 TVSRKAGVCMDFWRA
+19 MDFWRA

-44 MGRKE
+44 MGRQE
-49 ADLVLKGGRVF
+49 ADLVLKGGNVF
-60 NVFLKTWEDGDIAIS
+60 NVFLKTWEVADVAIS
-75 GNKIVGIG
+75 GSKIVGIG
-83 SYTGKQEIDVAGLY
+83 QYKGRQEIDVTGLY

-128 TGAVTDPHEITNVLG
+128 TGAITDPHEITNVLG
-143 EKGFRFMLDET
+143 EKGLRFMLDET

-160 AYFMVPSCV
+160 AYLMIPSCV
-169 PATDMDTSGARISA
+169 PATDMDTSGARITP
-183 EDMERIRKLSPRVL
+183 EDMEHIRKLSPRIL

-208 LYRQQG
+208 LGKQQN
-214 EMDKMKLFYN
+214 EMNKMKLFYN

-239 NAYVAA
+239 NAYVAS
-245 GISTEHECVTPAE
+245 GITTEHECVTPAE

-283 LPLLKKPGNRRL
+283 LPLLKKPGYRRL

-300 DRHADDLIEQGSINY
+300 DRHADDLLEQGSINY
-315 LLQIGVAQGYEP
+315 LLEIGVAQGYDP
-327 EDLIPLA
+327 EDLIPMA
-334 TLNIAECYGMKH
+334 TLNIAECYGLKH
-346 VGALAPGYT
+346 VGALAPGYV
-355 ADIVAFDSL
+355 ADIAVFENLQS
-364 ETFQPVHVI
+364 FQPVHVI
-373 KGGVQVVRNRKLLWK
+373 KGGVQVVKNRKLLWK
-388 SEPVLE
+388 SDPVLE
-394 MPGQSMKMPEV
+394 PPGQSMNMRPATVE
-405 TADSFRIP
+405 DFRIP
-413 ARPNKKMHVIGVSHT
+413 AKKNKKLRVIGISQT
-428 QLLTSKLH
+428 QLLTSELH
-436 LEPTIRDGEAVSDTE
+436 LAPTVQNGDAVSDVG
-451 RDILKMAVCE
+451 RDILKMAVFE

-471 GFAFGFNLKKGA
+471 GFAFGFGLKKGA

-506 VAVNRLRDIG
+506 VAVNRLREIG

-542 DAMAVNSQIKQVN
+542 DAMAVNSQIKQLN
-555 FWLRELGIPE
+555 FWLKELGVPE

-575 ASLPV
+575 TSLPV

-585 LTDRGLVDVVNFE
+585 LTDRGLVDVVHFE
-598 HEDLWCE
+598 HVDLWCE

>member
-1 MDQRSHKSVLLK
+1 
-13 MKERYF
+13 
-19 TVSRKAGVCMDFWRA
+19 MDFWRA
-34 TTLEEQIDTA
+34 TTVEEQIDAA
-44 MGRKE
+44 MGRQE
-49 ADLVLKGGRVF
+49 ADLVLKGGHVF
-60 NVFLKTWEDGDIAIS
+60 NVFLKTWEDADVAIS
-75 GNKIVGIG
+75 GSKIVGIG
-83 SYTGKQEIDVAGLY
+83 EYEGKQVIDVTGLY

-143 EKGFRFMLDET
+143 EKGLRFMLDET

-160 AYFMVPSCV
+160 AYLMVPSCV
-169 PATDMDTSGARISA
+169 PATDMDTSGARISP
-183 EDMERIRKLSPRVL
+183 EDMERIRKLSPRIL

-208 LYRQQG
+208 LSKLPD
-214 EMDKMKLFYN
+214 EMDKMKLFFR

-245 GISTEHECVTPAE
+245 GITTEHECVTPAE

-315 LLQIGVAQGYEP
+315 LLEIGVAQGYDP

-334 TLNIAECYGMKH
+334 TLNIAECYGLKN
-346 VGALAPGYT
+346 VGALAPGFV
-355 ADIVAFDSL
+355 ADITAFADLVS
-364 ETFQPVHVI
+364 FQPVHVI

-394 MPGQSMKMPEV
+394 SPGQSMNMSAV
-405 TADSFRIP
+405 TADSFKIP
-413 ARPNKKMHVIGVSHT
+413 AKPGKKIRVIGISQT
-428 QLLTSKLH
+428 QLLTTELR
-436 LEPTIRDGEAVSDTE
+436 LEPTVRNGEAVSDTA

-461 RHHNTGNIGL
+461 RHHNTGHIGL

-483 IATTVGH
+483 IASTVGH

-506 VAVNRLRDIG
+506 LAVNRLREIG

-523 DGEVRATVPLA
+523 EGEVRATLPLA

-542 DAMAVNSQIKQVN
+542 DAVTVNSQIKQIS
-555 FWLRELGIPE
+555 FWLKELGIPE

-575 ASLPV
+575 TSLPV

-585 LTDRGLVDVVNFE
+585 LTDRGLVDVVHFE
-598 HEDLWCE
+598 HVDLWRD

>member
-1 MDQRSHKSVLLK
+1 
-13 MKERYF
+13 
-19 TVSRKAGVCMDFWRA
+19 MDFWRA

-44 MGRKE
+44 MGRQE
-49 ADLVLKGGRVF
+49 ADLVLKGGNVF
-60 NVFLKTWEDGDIAIS
+60 NVFLKTWEVADVAIS
-75 GNKIVGIG
+75 GSKIVGIG
-83 SYTGKQEIDVAGLY
+83 QYKGRQEIDVKGLY

-128 TGAVTDPHEITNVLG
+128 TGAITDPHEITNVLG
-143 EKGFRFMLDET
+143 EKGLRFMLDET

-160 AYFMVPSCV
+160 AYLMIPSCV
-169 PATDMDTSGARISA
+169 PATDMDTSGARITP
-183 EDMERIRKLSPRVL
+183 EDMEHIRKLSPRIL

-208 LYRQQG
+208 LGKQQN
-214 EMDKMKLFYN
+214 EMNKMKLFYN

-245 GISTEHECVTPAE
+245 GITTEHECVTPAE

-270 MREGSAAHNLVDL
+270 MREGSAAHNLIDL

-315 LLQIGVAQGYEP
+315 LLEIGVAQGYDP
-327 EDLIPLA
+327 EDLIPMA
-334 TLNIAECYGMKH
+334 TLNIAECYGLKH
-346 VGALAPGYT
+346 VGALAPGYV
-355 ADIVAFDSL
+355 ADIAVFENLQS
-364 ETFQPVHVI
+364 FQPVHVI
-373 KGGVQVVRNRKLLWK
+373 KGGVQVVKNRKLLWK
-388 SEPVLE
+388 SDPVLE
-394 MPGQSMKMPEV
+394 PPGQSMNMRPATVE
-405 TADSFRIP
+405 DFRIP
-413 ARPNKKMHVIGVSHT
+413 AKKNKKLRVIGISQT
-428 QLLTSKLH
+428 QLLTSELH
-436 LEPTIRDGEAVSDTE
+436 LTPTVQNGEAVSDTG
-451 RDILKMAVCE
+451 RDILKMAVFE
-461 RHHNTGNIGL
+461 RHHNTGNVGL
-471 GFAFGFNLKKGA
+471 GFAFGFGLKKGA

-506 VAVNRLRDIG
+506 VAVNRLREIG

-523 DGEVRATVPLA
+523 DEEVRATVPLA

-542 DAMAVNSQIKQVN
+542 DAMAVNSQIKQLN
-555 FWLRELGIPE
+555 FWLKELGVPE

-575 ASLPV
+575 TSLPV

-585 LTDRGLVDVVNFE
+585 LTDRGLVDVVHFE
-598 HEDLWCE
+598 HVDLWCE

>member
-1 MDQRSHKSVLLK
+1 
-13 MKERYF
+13 
-19 TVSRKAGVCMDFWRA
+19 MDFWRA

-44 MGRKE
+44 MGRQE
-49 ADLVLKGGRVF
+49 ADLVLKGGNVF
-60 NVFLKTWEDGDIAIS
+60 NVFLKTWEVADVAIS
-75 GNKIVGIG
+75 GSKIVGIG
-83 SYTGKQEIDVAGLY
+83 QYKGRQEIDVTGLY

-128 TGAVTDPHEITNVLG
+128 TGAITDPHEITNVLG
-143 EKGFRFMLDET
+143 EKGLRFMLDET

-160 AYFMVPSCV
+160 AYLMIPSCV
-169 PATDMDTSGARISA
+169 PATDMDTSGARITP
-183 EDMERIRKLSPRVL
+183 EDMEHIRKLSPRIL

-208 LYRQQG
+208 LGKQQN
-214 EMDKMKLFYN
+214 EMNKMKLFYN

-239 NAYVAA
+239 NAYVAS
-245 GISTEHECVTPAE
+245 GITTEHECVTPAE

-315 LLQIGVAQGYEP
+315 LLEIGVAQGYDP
-327 EDLIPLA
+327 EDLIPMA
-334 TLNIAECYGMKH
+334 TLNIAECYGLKH
-346 VGALAPGYT
+346 VGALAPGYV
-355 ADIVAFDSL
+355 ADIAVFENLQS
-364 ETFQPVHVI
+364 FQPVHVI
-373 KGGVQVVRNRKLLWK
+373 KGGAQVVRNRKLLWK
-388 SEPVLE
+388 SDPVLE
-394 MPGQSMKMPEV
+394 PPGQSMNMRPATVE
-405 TADSFRIP
+405 DFRIP
-413 ARPNKKMHVIGVSHT
+413 AKKNKKLRVIGISQT
-428 QLLTSKLH
+428 QLLTSELH
-436 LEPTIRDGEAVSDTE
+436 LTPTVQNGEAVSDTG
-451 RDILKMAVCE
+451 RDILKMAVFE
-461 RHHNTGNIGL
+461 RHHNTGNMGI
-471 GFAFGFNLKKGA
+471 GFAFGFGLKKGA

-506 VAVNRLRDIG
+506 VAVNRLREIG

-542 DAMAVNSQIKQVN
+542 DAMAVNSQIKQLN
-555 FWLRELGIPE
+555 FWLKELGVPE

-575 ASLPV
+575 TSLPV

-585 LTDRGLVDVVNFE
+585 LTDRGLVDVVHFE
-598 HEDLWCE
+598 HVDLWCE

>member
-1 MDQRSHKSVLLK
+1 
-13 MKERYF
+13 
-19 TVSRKAGVCMDFWRA
+19 MDFWRA

-44 MGRKE
+44 MGRQE
-49 ADLVLKGGRVF
+49 ADLVLKGGNVF
-60 NVFLKTWEDGDIAIS
+60 NVFLKTWEVADVAIS
-75 GNKIVGIG
+75 GSKIVGIG
-83 SYTGKQEIDVAGLY
+83 QYKGRQEIDVKGLY

-128 TGAVTDPHEITNVLG
+128 TGAITDPHEITNVLG
-143 EKGFRFMLDET
+143 EKGLRFMLDET

-160 AYFMVPSCV
+160 AYLMIPSCV
-169 PATDMDTSGARISA
+169 PATDMDTSGARITP
-183 EDMERIRKLSPRVL
+183 EDMEHIRKLSPRIL

-208 LYRQQG
+208 LGKQQN
-214 EMDKMKLFYN
+214 EMNKMKLFYN

-239 NAYVAA
+239 NAYVAS
-245 GISTEHECVTPAE
+245 GITTEHECVTPAE

-315 LLQIGVAQGYEP
+315 LLEIGVAQGYDP
-327 EDLIPLA
+327 EDLIPMA
-334 TLNIAECYGMKH
+334 TLNIAECYGLKH
-346 VGALAPGYT
+346 VGALAPGYV
-355 ADIVAFDSL
+355 ADIAVFENLQS
-364 ETFQPVHVI
+364 FQPVHVI
-373 KGGVQVVRNRKLLWK
+373 KGGAQVVRNRKLLWK
-388 SEPVLE
+388 SDPVLE
-394 MPGQSMKMPEV
+394 PPGQSMNMRPATVE
-405 TADSFRIP
+405 DFRIP
-413 ARPNKKMHVIGVSHT
+413 AKKNKKLRVIGISQT
-428 QLLTSKLH
+428 QLLTSELH
-436 LEPTIRDGEAVSDTE
+436 LTPTVQNGEAVSDIG
-451 RDILKMAVCE
+451 RDILKMAVFE
-461 RHHNTGNIGL
+461 RHHNTGNVGL
-471 GFAFGFNLKKGA
+471 GFAFGFGLKKGA

-506 VAVNRLRDIG
+506 VAVNRLREIG

-542 DAMAVNSQIKQVN
+542 DAMAVNSQIKQLN
-555 FWLRELGIPE
+555 FWLKELGVPE

-575 ASLPV
+575 TSLPV

-585 LTDRGLVDVVNFE
+585 LTDRGLVDVVHFE
-598 HEDLWCE
+598 HVDLWCE

>member
-1 MDQRSHKSVLLK
+1 
-13 MKERYF
+13 
-19 TVSRKAGVCMDFWRA
+19 MDFWRA

-44 MGRKE
+44 MGRQE
-49 ADLVLKGGRVF
+49 ADLVLKGGNVF
-60 NVFLKTWEDGDIAIS
+60 NVFLKTWEVADVAIS
-75 GNKIVGIG
+75 GSKIVGIG
-83 SYTGKQEIDVAGLY
+83 QYKGRQEIDVKGLY

-128 TGAVTDPHEITNVLG
+128 TGAITDPHEITNVLG
-143 EKGFRFMLDET
+143 EKGLRFMLDET

-160 AYFMVPSCV
+160 AYLMIPSCV
-169 PATDMDTSGARISA
+169 PATDMDTSGARITP
-183 EDMERIRKLSPRVL
+183 EDMEHIRKLSPRIL

-208 LYRQQG
+208 LGKQQN
-214 EMDKMKLFYN
+214 EMNKMKLFYN

-245 GISTEHECVTPAE
+245 GITTEHECVTPAE

-315 LLQIGVAQGYEP
+315 LLEIGVAQGYDP
-327 EDLIPLA
+327 EDLIPMA
-334 TLNIAECYGMKH
+334 TLNIAECYGLKH
-346 VGALAPGYT
+346 VGALAPGYV
-355 ADIVAFDSL
+355 ADIAVFENLQS
-364 ETFQPVHVI
+364 FQPVHVI
-373 KGGVQVVRNRKLLWK
+373 KGGVQVVKNRKLLWK
-388 SEPVLE
+388 SDPVLE
-394 MPGQSMKMPEV
+394 PPGQSMNMRPATVE
-405 TADSFRIP
+405 DFRIP
-413 ARPNKKMHVIGVSHT
+413 AKKNKKLRVIGISQT
-428 QLLTSKLH
+428 QLLTSELH
-436 LEPTIRDGEAVSDTE
+436 LTPTVQNGEAVSDIG
-451 RDILKMAVCE
+451 RDILKMAVFE
-461 RHHNTGNIGL
+461 RHHNTGNVGL
-471 GFAFGFNLKKGA
+471 GFAFGFGLKKGA

-506 VAVNRLRDIG
+506 VAVNRLREIG

-542 DAMAVNSQIKQVN
+542 DAMAVNSQIKQLN
-555 FWLRELGIPE
+555 FWLKELGVPE

-575 ASLPV
+575 TSLPV

-585 LTDRGLVDVVNFE
+585 LTDRGLVDVVHFE
-598 HEDLWCE
+598 HVDLWCE

>member
-1 MDQRSHKSVLLK
+1 
-13 MKERYF
+13 
-19 TVSRKAGVCMDFWRA
+19 MDFWRA

-44 MGRKE
+44 MGRQE
-49 ADLVLKGGRVF
+49 ADLVLKGGNVF
-60 NVFLKTWEDGDIAIS
+60 NVFLKTWEVADVAIS
-75 GNKIVGIG
+75 GSKIVGIG
-83 SYTGKQEIDVAGLY
+83 QYKGRQEIDVKGLY

-128 TGAVTDPHEITNVLG
+128 TGAITDPHEITNVLG
-143 EKGFRFMLDET
+143 EKGLRFMLDET

-160 AYFMVPSCV
+160 AYLMIPSCV
-169 PATDMDTSGARISA
+169 PATDMDTSGARITP
-183 EDMERIRKLSPRVL
+183 EDMEHIRKLSPRIL

-208 LYRQQG
+208 LGKQQN
-214 EMDKMKLFYN
+214 EMNKMKLFYN

-239 NAYVAA
+239 NAYVAS
-245 GISTEHECVTPAE
+245 GITTEHECVTPAE

-315 LLQIGVAQGYEP
+315 LLEIGVAQGYDP
-327 EDLIPLA
+327 EDLIPMA
-334 TLNIAECYGMKH
+334 TLNIAESYGLKH
-346 VGALAPGYT
+346 VGALAPGYV
-355 ADIVAFDSL
+355 ADIAVFENLQS
-364 ETFQPVHVI
+364 FQPVHVI
-373 KGGVQVVRNRKLLWK
+373 KGGAQVVRNRKLLWK
-388 SEPVLE
+388 SDSVLE
-394 MPGQSMKMPEV
+394 PPGQSMNMRPATVE
-405 TADSFRIP
+405 DFRIP
-413 ARPNKKMHVIGVSHT
+413 AKKNKKLRVIGISQT
-428 QLLTSKLH
+428 QLLTSELH
-436 LEPTIRDGEAVSDTE
+436 LTPTVQNGEAVSDIG
-451 RDILKMAVCE
+451 RDILKMAVFE

-471 GFAFGFNLKKGA
+471 GFAFGFGLKKGA

-506 VAVNRLRDIG
+506 VAVNRLREIG

-542 DAMAVNSQIKQVN
+542 DAMAVNSQIKQLN
-555 FWLRELGIPE
+555 FWLKELGVPE

-575 ASLPV
+575 TSLPV

-585 LTDRGLVDVVNFE
+585 LTDRGLVDVVHFE
-598 HEDLWCE
+598 HVDLWCE

>member
-1 MDQRSHKSVLLK
+1 
-13 MKERYF
+13 
-19 TVSRKAGVCMDFWRA
+19 MDFWRA

-44 MGRKE
+44 MGRQE
-49 ADLVLKGGRVF
+49 ADLVLKGGNVF
-60 NVFLKTWEDGDIAIS
+60 NVFLKTWEVADVAIS
-75 GNKIVGIG
+75 GSKIVGIG
-83 SYTGKQEIDVAGLY
+83 QYKGRQEIDVTGLY

-128 TGAVTDPHEITNVLG
+128 TGAITDPHEITNVLG
-143 EKGFRFMLDET
+143 EKGLRFMLDET

-160 AYFMVPSCV
+160 AYLMIPSCV
-169 PATDMDTSGARISA
+169 PATDMDTSGARITP
-183 EDMERIRKLSPRVL
+183 EDMEHIRKLSPRIL

-208 LYRQQG
+208 LGKQQN
-214 EMDKMKLFYN
+214 EMNKMKLFYN

-239 NAYVAA
+239 NAYVAS
-245 GISTEHECVTPAE
+245 GITTEHECVTPAE

-315 LLQIGVAQGYEP
+315 LLEIGVAQGYDP
-327 EDLIPLA
+327 EDLIPMA
-334 TLNIAECYGMKH
+334 TLNIAECYGLKH
-346 VGALAPGYT
+346 VGALAPGYV
-355 ADIVAFDSL
+355 ADIAVFENLQS
-364 ETFQPVHVI
+364 FQPVHVI
-373 KGGVQVVRNRKLLWK
+373 KGGAQVVRNRKLLWK
-388 SEPVLE
+388 SDPVLE
-394 MPGQSMKMPEV
+394 PPGQSMNMRPATVE
-405 TADSFRIP
+405 DFRIP
-413 ARPNKKMHVIGVSHT
+413 AKKNKKLRVIGISQT
-428 QLLTSKLH
+428 QLLTSELH
-436 LEPTIRDGEAVSDTE
+436 LTPTVQNGDAVSDVG
-451 RDILKMAVCE
+451 RDILKMAVFE
-461 RHHNTGNIGL
+461 RHHNTGNVGL
-471 GFAFGFNLKKGA
+471 GFAFGFGLKKGA

-506 VAVNRLRDIG
+506 VAVNRLREIG

-542 DAMAVNSQIKQVN
+542 DAMAVNSQIKQLN
-555 FWLRELGIPE
+555 FWLKELGVPE

-575 ASLPV
+575 TSLPV

-585 LTDRGLVDVVNFE
+585 LTDRGLVDVVHFE
-598 HEDLWCE
+598 HVDLWCE

>member
-1 MDQRSHKSVLLK
+1 
-13 MKERYF
+13 
-19 TVSRKAGVCMDFWRA
+19 MDFWRA

-44 MGRKE
+44 MGRQE
-49 ADLVLKGGRVF
+49 ADLVLKGGNVF
-60 NVFLKTWEDGDIAIS
+60 NVFLKTWEVADVAIS
-75 GNKIVGIG
+75 GSKIVGIG
-83 SYTGKQEIDVAGLY
+83 QYKGRQEIDVKGLY

-128 TGAVTDPHEITNVLG
+128 TGAITDPHEITNVLG
-143 EKGFRFMLDET
+143 EKGLRFMLDET

-160 AYFMVPSCV
+160 AYLMIPSCV
-169 PATDMDTSGARISA
+169 PATDMDTSGARITP
-183 EDMERIRKLSPRVL
+183 EDMEHIRKLSPRIL

-208 LYRQQG
+208 LGKQQN
-214 EMDKMKLFYN
+214 EMNKMKLFYN

-245 GISTEHECVTPAE
+245 GITTEHECVTPAE

-315 LLQIGVAQGYEP
+315 LLEIGVAQGYDP
-327 EDLIPLA
+327 EDLIPMA
-334 TLNIAECYGMKH
+334 TLNIAECYGLKH
-346 VGALAPGYT
+346 VGALAPGYV
-355 ADIVAFDSL
+355 ADIAVFENLQS
-364 ETFQPVHVI
+364 FQPVHVI
-373 KGGVQVVRNRKLLWK
+373 KGGVQVVKNRKLLWK
-388 SEPVLE
+388 SDPVLE
-394 MPGQSMKMPEV
+394 PPGQSMNMRPATVE
-405 TADSFRIP
+405 DFRIP
-413 ARPNKKMHVIGVSHT
+413 AKKNKKLRVIGISQT
-428 QLLTSKLH
+428 QLLTSELH
-436 LEPTIRDGEAVSDTE
+436 LTPTVQNGEAVSDTG
-451 RDILKMAVCE
+451 RDILKMAVFE
-461 RHHNTGNIGL
+461 RHHNTGNMGI
-471 GFAFGFNLKKGA
+471 GFAFGFGLKKGA

-506 VAVNRLRDIG
+506 VAVNRLREIG

-542 DAMAVNSQIKQVN
+542 DAMAVNSQIKQLN
-555 FWLRELGIPE
+555 FWLKELGVPE

-575 ASLPV
+575 TSLPV

-585 LTDRGLVDVVNFE
+585 LTDRGLVDVVHFE
-598 HEDLWCE
+598 HVDLWCE

>member
-1 MDQRSHKSVLLK
+1 
-13 MKERYF
+13 
-19 TVSRKAGVCMDFWRA
+19 MDFWRA

-44 MGRKE
+44 MGRQE
-49 ADLVLKGGRVF
+49 ADLVLKGGNVF
-60 NVFLKTWEDGDIAIS
+60 NVFLKTWEVADVAIS
-75 GNKIVGIG
+75 GSKIVGIG
-83 SYTGKQEIDVAGLY
+83 QYKGRQEIDVKGLY

-128 TGAVTDPHEITNVLG
+128 TGAITDPHEITNVLG
-143 EKGFRFMLDET
+143 EKGLRFMLDET

-160 AYFMVPSCV
+160 AYLMIPSCV
-169 PATDMDTSGARISA
+169 PATDMDTSGARITP
-183 EDMERIRKLSPRVL
+183 EDMEHIRKLSPRIL

-208 LYRQQG
+208 LGKQQN
-214 EMDKMKLFYN
+214 EMNKMKLFYN

-245 GISTEHECVTPAE
+245 GITTEHECVTPAE

-315 LLQIGVAQGYEP
+315 LLEIGVAQGYDP
-327 EDLIPLA
+327 EDLIPMA
-334 TLNIAECYGMKH
+334 TLNIAECYGLKH
-346 VGALAPGYT
+346 VGALAPGYV
-355 ADIVAFDSL
+355 ADIAVFENLQS
-364 ETFQPVHVI
+364 FQPVHVI
-373 KGGVQVVRNRKLLWK
+373 KGGVQVVKNRKLLWK
-388 SEPVLE
+388 SDPVLE
-394 MPGQSMKMPEV
+394 PPGQSMNMPEV
-405 TADSFRIP
+405 SVDSFKIP
-413 ARPNKKMHVIGVSHT
+413 AKANRKLRVIGISQT
-428 QLLTSKLH
+428 QLLTSELH
-436 LEPTIRDGEAVSDTE
+436 LTPTVQNGEAVSDIG
-451 RDILKMAVCE
+451 RDILKMAVFE

-471 GFAFGFNLKKGA
+471 GFAFGFGLKKGA

-506 VAVNRLRDIG
+506 VAVNRLREIG

-542 DAMAVNSQIKQVN
+542 DAMAVNSQIKQLN
-555 FWLRELGIPE
+555 FWLKELGVPE

-575 ASLPV
+575 TSLPV

-585 LTDRGLVDVVNFE
+585 LTDRGLVDVVHFE
-598 HEDLWCE
+598 HVDLWCE